1 MKGEV
6 KMNSSIKKFLF
17 PFTTFFGLGKIK
29 AIAIILIYLSISLSP
44 CILLILNKKIFESV
58 SLNTFSLQNVSMFLF
73 LYFVILIINRVLIHS
88 QNLLTIKVKQD
99 IYVDLQCKINRKMM
113 KMSIVELDNPST
125 QDLLNRISDVIPHKC
140 VETIFAILDVS
151 SLIIQILIATT
162 LLLEIEVIL
171 PIVLVTFTVP
181 YIFLYKKMCFDNY
194 FKEVN
199 QGKNHRRN
207 WYLIKMLF
215 EKHYNKELKIYNCF
229 NYLCE
234 KERRINE
241 QLHNENYRIAKKY
254 SIYTVLLDF
263 IKGIGKALSLIV
275 VMLLILN
282 YNANISAF
290 TVLMQSMDTIQN
302 GIMNVF
308 SKIGSMNS
316 LLLVYNDF
324 VKFLALH
331 EEGKSEKKVDD
342 DRANSF
348 IEIQELTYGYP
359 TKPNV
364 INGVNLKINEGERI
378 AIVGRNGSGKTTLIN
393 LLLGFYKP
401 LSGSISV
408 NGNHLDDVL
417 YDFRKNTV
425 YVMQNLQK
433 YSFSIKD
440 NIQMKNKSINTEVAS
455 ILGLDELIEKSP
467 KGLETLLGEEN
478 EDSYNISGGEW
489 VKLGIV
495 RNCQKEHPLLYI
507 LDEPTATLDPIV
519 ESRIINSFD
528 ELTKEKTTIFITHR
542 LGMVSLADK
551 IIVLE
556 DGRII
561 EEGTHES
568 LMSNKATYYEM
579 YTKQL
584 KLYERG

>member
-342 DRANSF
+342 DRANGF